1 MQDLDPPE
9 LIQLKFGEDAVSRQ
23 TTCDGITTLWVS
35 SANIVGILK
44 HLKNEIPRPYL
55 FLYDLTAIDE
65 RPRKKDPDYP
75 SNYFTVVYH
84 IFSFGRNSFLRLKV
98 A

>member
-23 TTCDGITTLWVS
+23 ATRDGITTLWVS
-35 SANIVGILK
+35 AANIVGILS
-44 HLKNEIPRPYL
+44 HLKKEISKPYL

-65 RPRKKDPDYP
+65 RPRKKESDY
-75 SNYFTVVYH
+75 SD
-84 IFSFGRNSFLRLKV
+84 NSLLS
-98 A
+98 